1 MTSSPST
8 STVAAPTHR
17 ATCAVGDERTANRIV
32 DTLSET
38 FDGDEVAVA
47 AFERPDGRWDVTLY
61 FASAPD
67 EVAIRDV
74 VQLSAGQ
81 QVAAAMAFDTIA
93 AQDWVKSSLEGLV
106 PVEAGRFVVHGHHD
120 RDRIAPNKLG
130 IEIEAA
136 LAFGTGHHGTTRGC
150 LLLLDRVLHRSTPRR
165 VLDLGSG
172 TGVLA
177 IAAAKALHRKI
188 LASDIDARSAIV
200 AAENARLNGVGHYV
214 ESIHATGFASP
225 RFATMGPFGLV
236 MANILANP
244 LRKLAPEMAAHLAPC
259 AFVILSGLLPHQ
271 ARGVIAAYRGQGLR
285 LVRRIQLDGWTSLL
299 LRRMG

>member
-8 STVAAPTHR
+8 LTAAGPTHR
-17 ATCAVGDERTANRIV
+17 ATCAIGDEHTASRIV
-32 DTLSET
+32 DTLSEA

-61 FASAPD
+61 FGVPPDENAIRSQVILAAGD
-67 EVAIRDV
+67 EVANSIV
-74 VQLSAGQ
+74 
-81 QVAAAMAFDTIA
+81 FDTIA
-93 AQDWVKSSLEGLV
+93 AQDWVKSSLEGLA
-106 PVEAGRFVVHGHHD
+106 PVSAGRFIVHGQHD
-120 RDRIAPNKLG
+120 RERIPPNKLG

-150 LLLLDRVLHRSTPRR
+150 LLLLDQVLRQRNPKR

-200 AAENARLNGVGHYV
+200 AAENAKLNGVGQYV

-225 RFATMGPFGLV
+225 RFQTMSPFGLV

-244 LRKLAPEMAAHLAPC
+244 LRKLAPVMSAHLAPS

-271 ARGVIAAYRGQGLR
+271 ARSVIAAYRGQGLK
-285 LVRRIQLDGWTSLL
+285 LVRRLHLDGWTSVLMQ
-299 LRRMG
+299 RSD

>member
-1 MTSSPST
+1 MNNPDVSST
-8 STVAAPTHR
+8 ITAPTHR
-17 ATCAVGDERTANRIV
+17 ASCAAGDERTASRIV
-32 DTLSET
+32 DLLSET

-47 AFERPDGRWDVTLY
+47 AFERPDGQWEVTLY
-61 FASAPD
+61 FAAPPD
-67 EVAIRDV
+67 ETAIRDLI
-74 VQLSAGQ
+74 QLSTSPEL
-81 QVAAAMAFDTIA
+81 AASMTFDDIA

-106 PVEAGRFVVHGHHD
+106 PVEAGRFIVHGHHD

-150 LLLLDRVLHRSTPRR
+150 LLLLDQVLRLRTPKR

-172 TGVLA
+172 SGVLA
-177 IAAAKALHRKI
+177 IAAAKSLHRRI
-188 LASDIDARSAIV
+188 LASDIDPQSTLV
-200 AAENARLNGVGHYV
+200 AAENARLNGVGEYV
-214 ESIHATGFASP
+214 ESIHATGFGSP
-225 RFATMGPFGLV
+225 RFAAMGPFSLV

-244 LRKLAPEMAAHLAPC
+244 LRKLAPEMAVHLAPS

-285 LVRRIQLDGWTSLL
+285 LIRRLQLDGWTSLL
-299 LRRMG
+299 MQRMG